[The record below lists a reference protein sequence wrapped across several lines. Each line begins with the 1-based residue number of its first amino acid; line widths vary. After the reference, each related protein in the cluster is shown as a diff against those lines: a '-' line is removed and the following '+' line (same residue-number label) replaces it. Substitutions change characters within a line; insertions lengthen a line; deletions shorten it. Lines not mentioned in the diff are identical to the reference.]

1 MLDHCNAAQ
10 ILTESRLSK
19 TPHRLSVLGLLIQA
33 NHALS
38 AGAIAEHLKGSRG
51 INKVTIYRMLT
62 TFRDAGIVREIAT
75 EQGIKHYE
83 VACRHNPVHPHFYCV
98 ECGDMACLT
107 WVSAPEFRHWFS
119 GRPHQIQSI
128 TINISGICAQ
138 CQKKD

>member
-1 MLDHCNAAQ
+1 MSEHCNAVQ

-33 NHALS
+33 KHALS
-38 AGAIAEHLKGSRG
+38 AGAIAERLKGSKG

-75 EQGIKHYE
+75 EQGIRHYE
-83 VACRHNPVHPHFYCV
+83 MACRHNPVHPHFYCV
-98 ECGDMACLT
+98 KCGNMACLT
-107 WVSAPEFRHWFS
+107 WVSAPEYRQWFS
-119 GRPHQIQSI
+119 GRPHRIQSI

-138 CQKKD
+138 CQEKD